1 LFNKKISIA
10 RNPKSTLLYQT
21 AFYKHNDTS
30 SKSKYRIE
38 PSSNYLAKLIS
49 IFNLSKPKG
58 KNSNTLANIY
68 QPIRPKL
75 FFQTLCAK
83 ASKFF
88 EPQKGRTS
96 NGHPIWL
103 VQKVILLVEGQACPS
118 VLDALVQ
125 FFCACCDFIPIIFTI
140 FLLRIVF
147 FQHYAIFYSPAAWL
161 SLEPVSLSGFHFV
174 LSLLDVIIQPCAM
187 WIMVFQILRQKQFKD
202 FFYLL
207 PAAFVRFF
215 NVVDVGNTACWWQL
229 NNNISIA
236 KYKKVVDYL

>member
-1 LFNKKISIA
+1 MKISIA
-10 RNPKSTLLYQT
+10 GNTKSTLLYQT
-21 AFYKHNDTS
+21 AFYKHNDIS

-96 NGHPIWL
+96 NGHPI
-103 VQKVILLVEGQACPS
+103 
-118 VLDALVQ
+118 
-125 FFCACCDFIPIIFTI
+125 
-140 FLLRIVF
+140 
-147 FQHYAIFYSPAAWL
+147 
-161 SLEPVSLSGFHFV
+161 
-174 LSLLDVIIQPCAM
+174 
-187 WIMVFQILRQKQFKD
+187 
-202 FFYLL
+202 
-207 PAAFVRFF
+207 
-215 NVVDVGNTACWWQL
+215 
-229 NNNISIA
+229 
-236 KYKKVVDYL
+236 